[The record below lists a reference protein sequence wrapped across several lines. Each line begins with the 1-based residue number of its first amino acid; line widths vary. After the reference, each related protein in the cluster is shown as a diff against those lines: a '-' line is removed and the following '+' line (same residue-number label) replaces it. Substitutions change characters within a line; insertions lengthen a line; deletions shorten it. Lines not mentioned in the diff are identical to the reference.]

1 MRVQVS
7 AIVFKRVSAALCFFL
22 VLYVGNILAS
32 YLKDPALYLVL
43 DVFNDNLL
51 LLVVMWLLF
60 VVGGVLG
67 SMVFP
72 ISLAALPVN
81 AAAAVLFLAFLFNA
95 FELADAL
102 MGLGVAQSLR
112 GASHLLYA
120 LLIIVVLLASYLK
133 ARKGA
138 EAAEKES

>member
-1 MRVQVS
+1 MRAQVS
-7 AIVFKRVSAALCFFL
+7 VVVFKRFSAALLFFL
-22 VLYVGNILAS
+22 VLYVGNMLAS

-51 LLVVMWLLF
+51 LLGVMWLLF
-60 VVGGVLG
+60 IVGGVLG

-95 FELADAL
+95 FELADAF

-120 LLIIVVLLASYLK
+120 LLIIVVLLASYFK
-133 ARKGA
+133 ARRGA
-138 EAAEKES
+138 EAAEGES